1 MSDTDRVR
9 AWRDRLKQ
17 EGRVA
22 MTIWVT
28 AETKARYEDLART
41 YHRSPSELVQQ
52 ALDAY
57 RPDQATG
64 IDTVTDTITD
74 AERLRTFIRT
84 EMVQFANNV
93 TATIA
98 ATVTDTVMMQ
108 LQALVQA
115 AVSAGASVT

>member
-28 AETKARYEDLART
+28 AETKARYEDLALT

-64 IDTVTDTITD
+64 ADTVTDAVADT
-74 AERLRTFIRT
+74 EQLRTFIRM
-84 EMVQFANNV
+84 EMGQ
-93 TATIA
+93 
-98 ATVTDTVMMQ
+98 
-108 LQALVQA
+108 
-115 AVSAGASVT
+115 S